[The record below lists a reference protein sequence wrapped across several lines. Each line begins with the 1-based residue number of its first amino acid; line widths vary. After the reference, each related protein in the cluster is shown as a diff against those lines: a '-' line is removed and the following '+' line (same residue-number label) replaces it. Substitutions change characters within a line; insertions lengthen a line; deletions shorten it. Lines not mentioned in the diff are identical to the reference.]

1 MASTTVAERKKRERR
16 RRQARPWEY
25 RDELARAVGEAALGY
40 WFGLPE
46 ASRKH
51 LEWVV
56 ARMFREAHDAAP
68 LEFQISPKP
77 LLTDFDRMV
86 QAAVRKGGLKARG
99 V

>member
-1 MASTTVAERKKRERR
+1 
-16 RRQARPWEY
+16 
-25 RDELARAVGEAALGY
+25 
-40 WFGLPE
+40 
-46 ASRKH
+46 
-51 LEWVV
+51 
-56 ARMFREAHDAAP
+56 MFREAHDAAP